1 MKNTI
6 RIIMRKDSISK
17 ELKYMS
23 EKKKTGVNI
32 FDTEYVMVTEKPE
45 EYVRELADRVDKIM
59 REIAK
64 SNFRYNSTMV
74 AVLTALNLADAL
86 YRSQEEHAEASEKLE
101 SIQGEMQRPF
111 EELNEL
117 RQELEAI
124 KEQYTKMQSE
134 YTKSQIEL
142 GKISREWAKAQEEL
156 KDLRCELD
164 VSRETISDVQ
174 SKLFENQIELLKT
187 KKELDDVKVKRIDK
201 NRNNRVNNI

>member
-1 MKNTI
+1 MA
-6 RIIMRKDSISK
+6 
-17 ELKYMS
+17 
-23 EKKKTGVNI
+23 EKKKIGVSI
-32 FDTEYVMVTEKPE
+32 FDTEYVMLAEKPE
-45 EYVRELADRVDKIM
+45 EYVHELADKVDNIM

-64 SNFRYNSTMV
+64 SNYRYNSTMV

-86 YRSQEEHAEASEKLE
+86 QKSREEYAEASEKLE

-124 KEQYTKMQSE
+124 KEQYNKMQSE
-134 YTKSQIEL
+134 YTRSQIEL

-164 VSRETISDVQ
+164 VSKDTINEVQ
-174 SKLFENQIELLKT
+174 SKLFENQIELLKA
-187 KKELDDVKVKRIDK
+187 KKELDDAKVKRIDK
-201 NRNNRVNNI
+201 NRSNRVNNI

>member
-1 MKNTI
+1 MT
-6 RIIMRKDSISK
+6 
-17 ELKYMS
+17 
-23 EKKKTGVNI
+23 EKKKIEVSI
-32 FDTEYVMVTEKPE
+32 FGTEYVMVAEKSE
-45 EYVRELADRVDKIM
+45 EYVHELADRVDTIM
-59 REIAK
+59 KEIAK

-86 YRSQEEHAEASEKLE
+86 YKSQEEYRDASEKLMN
-101 SIQGEMQRPF
+101 IQGEMQRPF

-124 KEQYTKMQSE
+124 KEQYTKMQGE

-164 VSRETISDVQ
+164 VSKETINDVQ
-174 SKLFENQIELLKT
+174 NKLFESQIELLKT
-187 KKELDDVKVKRIDK
+187 KKELDDVKSKRIDK
-201 NRNNRVNNI
+201 NRNNRGNNI

>member
-1 MKNTI
+1 
-6 RIIMRKDSISK
+6 
-17 ELKYMS
+17 MS
-23 EKKKTGVNI
+23 EKKKIGVNI

-45 EYVRELADRVDKIM
+45 EYVKGLAEKVDAIM
-59 REIAK
+59 REISR

-74 AVLTALNLADAL
+74 AVLSALNLADVL
-86 YRSQEEHAEASEKLE
+86 YKEQEEHAEASEKLE
-101 SIQGEMQRPF
+101 NIQGEMQRPF

-156 KDLRCELD
+156 RDLRCELD
-164 VSRETISDVQ
+164 VSKDTIDEIQ
-174 SKLFENQIELLKT
+174 GKLFESQIELLKA
-187 KKELDDVKVKRIDK
+187 KKELDESKVKRIDK